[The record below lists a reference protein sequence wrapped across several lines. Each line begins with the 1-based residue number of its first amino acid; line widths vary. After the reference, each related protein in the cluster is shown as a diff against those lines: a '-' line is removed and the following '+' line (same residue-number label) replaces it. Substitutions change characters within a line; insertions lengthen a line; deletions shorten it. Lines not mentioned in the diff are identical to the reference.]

1 MGWSMRRRGVE
12 VDGMEKRTKEEGKE
26 GRRIRRRAG
35 KYEEEGVEVRGGWGE
50 DERERR
56 RWGEEERE
64 RRIWGRRR
72 GTG

>member
-35 KYEEEGVEVRGGWGE
+35 KYEEEGVEVGGG
-50 DERERR
+50 
-56 RWGEEERE
+56 
-64 RRIWGRRR
+64 
-72 GTG
+72 